1 MYDLSVIMA
10 TYKENPIFLKTCIVS
25 VLHQT
30 YKNFEFII
38 VVEPDETNID
48 LFNNVARTDS
58 RAKIFKNEARI
69 GVAGSRNRAIMES
82 SGRYIAIIDGD
93 DYCDL
98 RRFEKQIRF
107 LESHP
112 EVNVV
117 GSNMFLVDVNDNIF
131 GERRYPEIH
140 EDIKK
145 EFLLTMAVANPT
157 VMMRRRDIEKVGL
170 FDYNFYKAEDF
181 ELWLRFLANKKIM
194 HNLQENLVYYRI
206 PSNHNKKRHSIHW
219 KNNFIARKRY
229 SKFIWPFYQ
238 RLFSMSFY
246 YITSKIPNRFLND
259 LFNTQIVNRIR
270 NIRIH

>member
-10 TYKENPIFLKTCIVS
+10 TYKENPYFLKTCIDS
-25 VLHQT
+25 ILQQT
-30 YKNFEFII
+30 YNNFEFII
-38 VVEPDETNID
+38 VVEPDETNMDFLNKIVRRD
-48 LFNNVARTDS
+48 DRV
-58 RAKIFKNEARI
+58 KIFNNEARI
-69 GVAGSRNRAIMES
+69 GVAGSRNRAIMKS

-98 RRFEKQIRF
+98 RRFERQIRF
-107 LESHP
+107 LECHP

-117 GSNMFLVDVNDNIF
+117 GSNMFLVDENDNIF
-131 GERRYPEIH
+131 GERRYPGVH

-145 EFLLTMAVANPT
+145 AFLLTMAVANPT
-157 VMMRRRDIEKVGL
+157 VMMRRRDIEEVGF
-170 FDYNFYKAEDF
+170 FDNNFYKAEDF

-206 PSNHNKKRHSIHW
+206 PSNHNEKRHSIHW
-219 KNNFIARKRY
+219 KNNYIARKRH

-246 YITSKIPNRFLND
+246 YIISKIPDRFLND
-259 LFNTQIVNRIR
+259 LFNIQIVNRIR
-270 NIRIH
+270 NIRIN